1 MTIKWSAI
9 LYLGR
14 TCSVG
19 QPLTQWHR
27 WEGRA
32 GCQLEW
38 HVQAS
43 VLTLHFLH
51 CLKLPAQFA
60 FPLHTVFLNAGTFR
74 SGMCG
79 QLGAEVPVVSGLKS
93 LHLSR
98 APKYFC
104 SCCLCISLPLL
115 LFSRDLPPF
124 PLCPVLC
131 AVFAL
136 MPFSLFLLPALI
148 GWGFLM
154 IPYLPPPHP
163 PTLTSPYE
171 PAFLLGSI
179 FLYPECP
186 L

>member
-19 QPLTQWHR
+19 QPLTQWHQ

-43 VLTLHFLH
+43 VFTLHFLH
-51 CLKLPAQFA
+51 RLKLPA

-74 SGMCG
+74 SGMWG
-79 QLGAEVPVVSGLKS
+79 QLGADVSLLKS

-115 LFSRDLPPF
+115 LFSRGLPPF

-136 MPFSLFLLPALI
+136 MPLSLFLLPAL
-148 GWGFLM
+148 
-154 IPYLPPPHP
+154 
-163 PTLTSPYE
+163 
-171 PAFLLGSI
+171 AFL
-179 FLYPECP
+179 F
-186 L
+186 